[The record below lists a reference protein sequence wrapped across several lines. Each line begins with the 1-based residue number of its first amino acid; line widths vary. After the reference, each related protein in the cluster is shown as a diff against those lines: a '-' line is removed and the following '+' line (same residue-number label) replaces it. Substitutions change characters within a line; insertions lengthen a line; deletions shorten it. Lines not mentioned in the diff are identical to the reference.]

1 MSKRLKNWKSNN
13 INTMNSIMDKNGKI
27 YLKDECAAGLL
38 DTTVLPDNNNINCSN
53 NTVNCINKLVK
64 LYN

>member
-1 MSKRLKNWKSNN
+1 
-13 INTMNSIMDKNGKI
+13 MNSIMDKNGKI

-53 NTVNCINKLVK
+53 NTVNCINKIVK